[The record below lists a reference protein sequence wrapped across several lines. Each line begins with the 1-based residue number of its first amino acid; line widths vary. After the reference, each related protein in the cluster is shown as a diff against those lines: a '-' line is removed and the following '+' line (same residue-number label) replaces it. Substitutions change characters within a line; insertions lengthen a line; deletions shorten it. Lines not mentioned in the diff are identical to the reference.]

1 MAKRV
6 VIAGILG
13 GVVIFLWG
21 YLAHTVLGLGE
32 VGIKELSNEQAVVGA
47 LRAST
52 SEPGLYFFPGVG
64 MTTGASPEQM
74 RAAMQKAAG
83 GPYGIVIWHP
93 SGAEYITPRRL
104 GVQFGLNVVQALFAA
119 ILLSCT
125 TGLSSYVSRVG
136 FVFLAGLLAALSTNI
151 EYWNWYSFP
160 SNYTLGYMATQI
172 IGFLLAGFVVAGFVK
187 RSSSGM
193 PA

>member
-52 SEPGLYFFPGVG
+52 SEPGFYFFPGVG
-64 MTTGASPEQM
+64 MTTGASPNRCEL
-74 RAAMQKAAG
+74 RCRK
-83 GPYGIVIWHP
+83 P
-93 SGAEYITPRRL
+93 
-104 GVQFGLNVVQALFAA
+104 
-119 ILLSCT
+119 
-125 TGLSSYVSRVG
+125 
-136 FVFLAGLLAALSTNI
+136 LAGRTAS
-151 EYWNWYSFP
+151 
-160 SNYTLGYMATQI
+160 
-172 IGFLLAGFVVAGFVK
+172 
-187 RSSSGM
+187 
-193 PA
+193 

>member
-6 VIAGILG
+6 ILAGIFG
-13 GVVIFLWG
+13 GLIIFLWG

-52 SEPGLYFFPGVG
+52 SEPGFYFFPGVG

-74 RAAMQKAAG
+74 RAAMQKTAG

-93 SGAEYITPRRL
+93 SGAEFITPRRL

-119 ILLSCT
+119 ILLSCA

-187 RSSSGM
+187 RSFTGM
-193 PA
+193 RA

>member
-52 SEPGLYFFPGVG
+52 SEPGFYFFPGVG

-119 ILLSCT
+119 ILLSCA

-136 FVFLAGLLAALSTNI
+136 FVFLAGVLAALSTNV
-151 EYWNWYSFP
+151 EYLNWYSFP

-187 RSSSGM
+187 RRFTGM

>member
-1 MAKRV
+1 MAKRI

-32 VGIKELSNEQAVVGA
+32 VGIKELSNEQAVIGA
-47 LRAST
+47 LHASA
-52 SEPGLYFFPGVG
+52 SGPGFYFFPGVG
-64 MTTGASPEQM
+64 MTTGASPEQIK
-74 RAAMQKAAG
+74 AAMKKAAG

-104 GVQFGLNVVQALFAA
+104 GVQFGLNVVQALLSA
-119 ILLSCT
+119 ILLAWA
-125 TGLSSYVSRVG
+125 GGIMGYASRVG
-136 FVFLAGLLAALSTNI
+136 FVFIAGVLAALSTNV

-160 SNYTLGYMATQI
+160 SNYTLGYMVTQI
-172 IGFLLAGFVVAGFVK
+172 SGFLLAGLVVAGFVK
-187 RSSSGM
+187 RSSVGV
-193 PA
+193 AA

>member
-32 VGIKELSNEQAVVGA
+32 VGLKELSNEQAVVGA

-52 SEPGLYFFPGVG
+52 SEPGFYFFPGVG

-74 RAAMQKAAG
+74 RAAMQKTAG

-119 ILLSCT
+119 ILLSCA

-187 RSSSGM
+187 RSSAGM

>member
-32 VGIKELSNEQAVVGA
+32 VGLKELSNEQAVVGA

-52 SEPGLYFFPGVG
+52 SEPGFYFFPGVG

-119 ILLSCT
+119 ILLSCA

-187 RSSSGM
+187 RSFTGM
-193 PA
+193 RA

>member
-32 VGIKELSNEQAVVGA
+32 VGLKELSNEQAVVGA

-52 SEPGLYFFPGVG
+52 SEPGFYFFPGVG

-74 RAAMQKAAG
+74 RAAMQKTAG

-119 ILLSCT
+119 ILLSCA

-187 RSSSGM
+187 RSFTGM
-193 PA
+193 RA

>member
-52 SEPGLYFFPGVG
+52 SEPGFYFFPGVG

-74 RAAMQKAAG
+74 RAAMQKTAG

-119 ILLSCT
+119 ILLSCA

-187 RSSSGM
+187 RSSAGM

>member
-119 ILLSCT
+119 ILLSCA

-187 RSSSGM
+187 RSFTGM
-193 PA
+193 RA

>member
-74 RAAMQKAAG
+74 RGAMQKAAG
-83 GPYGIVIWHP
+83 GPYGMVIWHP
-93 SGAEYITPRRL
+93 SGAEFITPRRL

-119 ILLSCT
+119 ILLSCAT
-125 TGLSSYVSRVG
+125 SLSSYVSRVG
-136 FVFLAGLLAALSTNI
+136 FVFLAGVLAALSTNV

>member
-74 RAAMQKAAG
+74 RAAMQKTAG

-119 ILLSCT
+119 ILLSCA

-136 FVFLAGLLAALSTNI
+136 FVFLAGVLAALSTNI

-160 SNYTLGYMATQI
+160 SNYTGGYMATQV

-187 RSSSGM
+187 RSFTGM
-193 PA
+193 RA

>member
-32 VGIKELSNEQAVVGA
+32 VGLKELSNEQAVVGA

-52 SEPGLYFFPGVG
+52 SEPGFYFFPGVG

-74 RAAMQKAAG
+74 RAAMQKTAG

-119 ILLSCT
+119 ILLSCA

-136 FVFLAGLLAALSTNI
+136 FVLLAGLLAALSTNI

-187 RSSSGM
+187 RSFTGM
-193 PA
+193 RA

>member
-52 SEPGLYFFPGVG
+52 SEPGFYFFPGVG

-74 RAAMQKAAG
+74 RAAMQKTAG
-83 GPYGIVIWHP
+83 GPYGIVIW
-93 SGAEYITPRRL
+93 
-104 GVQFGLNVVQALFAA
+104 
-119 ILLSCT
+119 
-125 TGLSSYVSRVG
+125 
-136 FVFLAGLLAALSTNI
+136 
-151 EYWNWYSFP
+151 
-160 SNYTLGYMATQI
+160 QI
-172 IGFLLAGFVVAGFVK
+172 GRAHV
-187 RSSSGM
+187 
-193 PA
+193 